1 MSQRTG
7 KLSLNTKPGPAN
19 RGLRYSRNGLVVC
32 ALLMSSLGAPAAR
45 ADIYVSGANTTESDI
60 LSFSQV
66 TGVNKLDMSVT
77 TSLPNGTNGM
87 AFGPD
92 GNLYV
97 VNTGHQ
103 TVLRFNPFTGALV
116 GTFVP
121 AGSGLSLPIG
131 LTFGPDNNL
140 YVADLDAG
148 VLQFNGTTGA
158 AMGAITT
165 SGTGASLSAYD
176 VKFGHDGNIYVSDYN
191 SGTILRYN
199 GTTLAFM
206 NVFATPPAF
215 SSISFDQP
223 QGLAFASNGNLY
235 AVVTVW
241 ETDEGPYFNNIYE
254 FDGST
259 GAVSTTFGAIV
270 LGNDLVFGP
279 DGMIYVPEG
288 NVINRYEPTFG
299 ILQNVFATDS
309 RIRGGFIVFGGPAP
323 YDLVNF
329 SPVGVTK
336 VHTIRLTVVAG
347 PVAVPPG
354 VPVEA
359 VLGFANAQGV
369 SVGPTS
375 SVTVAPG
382 QTASLD
388 LDVST
393 VISSGRTEL
402 RPVVTAPPAGPPG
415 TGGALQASVEA
426 FETANGVGSVFG
438 RGVTTIHAAP
448 AFVPQGVPYGQNIRI
463 TALAPP
469 DSSCDA
475 LLSFEDSNGN
485 PVGPT
490 KNVKLQPGDM
500 TSLDFNANSL
510 SGQSGQRV
518 EIQPLVTLRNLAA
531 GSPGPAYA
539 CEASVEVYSQQT
551 GQTSTRQDTGGSI
564 NR

>member
-1 MSQRTG
+1 
-7 KLSLNTKPGPAN
+7 
-19 RGLRYSRNGLVVC
+19 
-32 ALLMSSLGAPAAR
+32 MSSLGAPAAW

-66 TGVNKLDMSVT
+66 TGVTKLDMSVT

-103 TVLRFNPFTGALV
+103 SVLRYNPITGAFV

-121 AGSGLSLPIG
+121 AGSGLSFPYG

-140 YVADLDAG
+140 YVADWDTG
-148 VLQFNGTTGA
+148 VRQFNGTTGA
-158 AMGAITT
+158 AMAAITT
-165 SGTGASLSAYD
+165 SGTGANLSAYD
-176 VKFGHDGNIYVSDYN
+176 VKFGHDGNLYVSDEN
-191 SGTILRYN
+191 SGAILRYN
-199 GTTLAFM
+199 GSTLAFM
-206 NVFATPPAF
+206 DVFATPPAV
-215 SSISFDQP
+215 SSISFTQP

-235 AVVTVW
+235 AICTVW

-254 FDGST
+254 FDGTT
-259 GAVSTTFGAIV
+259 GTASTTFGAIV
-270 LGNDLVFGP
+270 LGGDLAFGP
-279 DGMIYVPEG
+279 DGFIYVPEG
-288 NVINRYEPTFG
+288 NVINRYDPTFG
-299 ILQNVFATDS
+299 FLHDVFATDS
-309 RIRGGFIVFGGPAP
+309 RIRGGFIVFGGLAP

-329 SPVGVTK
+329 TPVGVTK
-336 VHTIRLTVVAG
+336 VHTIRLTVVEG

-359 VLGFANAQGV
+359 VLGFANAQGGI
-369 SVGPTS
+369 VGPTS

-402 RPVVTAPPAGPPG
+402 RPVVTAPAAGPPG
-415 TGGALQASVEA
+415 TGGSLQASVEV
-426 FETANGVGSVFG
+426 FETANAVGSVFG
-438 RGVTTIHAAP
+438 RGVTTIHSAP
-448 AFVPQGVPYGQNIRI
+448 AFVPQGVPYGQTIRI

-490 KNVKLQPGDM
+490 KNVKLPPGEM

-518 EIQPLVTLRNLAA
+518 EIQPLVTLRNTAA

-539 CEASVEVYSQQT
+539 CEGSVEVYSQQT